1 MAKELFKDSYSFSKQ
16 FDEATLQGDVVK
28 LKALVQEVEKD
39 VEKGVVFYRLHMY
52 YSLATAIS
60 SIGRLERKDGDD
72 ISLECLQEQL
82 YYFRKAIALFEDEQ
96 IASQE
101 AAGEIIALKAVIF
114 TNYGNALGDCGRKIA
129 AIEQYNNALSVY
141 PDFAMALGN
150 MGLAYMNYVMIL
162 PNENGYIRDCLNHY
176 AYKKLSEAIE
186 SKDPNIHTEAKVYYV
201 GHVALLSADYREYLK
216 KNIVLPEAPKL
227 TKKETEYRKWCIDNG
242 LFLNP
247 LNDLPCKELAFAFDG
262 LNLPPIL
269 TSLHAELPIIIGM
282 FNQLKQEYVS
292 ARYMFYES
300 LEFKGR
306 PHFSDK
312 RTSIAET
319 LEYAQFSLRVERLK
333 SAFKT
338 LFGILDKTAFFLNE
352 YYELGIK
359 SKDVNFKTVWQSEI
373 QGKKGYAF
381 KNTLDDSKNFA
392 LGSLHWIQ
400 REFEKSSDQYASPQ
414 YVRLKEVRN
423 ALEHRYTIVTMLT
436 RNPDEIKKNDVAM
449 YICETELYNLT
460 FDLLKIVREA
470 IICLALCVTI
480 KEREKKQA
488 ADCDKIITQKV
499 HQVDDEFKI

>member
-1 MAKELFKDSYSFSKQ
+1 MAKELFKDSYCFSKQ
-16 FDEATLQGDVVK
+16 FDEATLQGDAPK
-28 LKALVQEVEKD
+28 LKTLVQEVEKD
-39 VEKGVVFYRLHMY
+39 IEKGDVFFRLHMY

-60 SIGRLERKDGDD
+60 SIGKLECKNGNN
-72 ISLECLQEQL
+72 ISLECLQKQL
-82 YYFRKAIALFEDEQ
+82 YYYRKAIALFEDEQ
-96 IASQE
+96 IASR
-101 AAGEIIALKAVIF
+101 ASSGEIIKLKAVIY

-129 AIEQYNNALSVY
+129 AIEQYNNSLSVY

-150 MGLAYMNYVMIL
+150 MGLAYMNYARVL
-162 PNENGYIRDCLNHY
+162 SNEEGYIRDCLNHY
-176 AYKKLSEAIE
+176 ALKLLNDAIE
-186 SKDPNIHTEAKVYYV
+186 SNDPNIHAEAKVYYV
-201 GHVALLSADYREYLK
+201 GHVALFSADYREYLQK
-216 KNIVLPEAPKL
+216 DIVLPEAPKL
-227 TKKETEYRKWCIDNG
+227 TKAETEYRKWCIDNG
-242 LFLNP
+242 LFLNS
-247 LNDLPCKELAFAFDG
+247 LSDLPCKELAFAFDG
-262 LNLPPIL
+262 LTLPPIL

-292 ARYMFYES
+292 ARYTFYES

-373 QGKKGYAF
+373 KSKNGYKF
-381 KNTLDDSKNFA
+381 KNTLDDSNNFA

-436 RNPDEIKKNDVAM
+436 KNPDEIKKNDVAM

-480 KEREKKQA
+480 KEREKKEA
-488 ADCDKIITQKV
+488 ADSDRIMTQKI

>member
-1 MAKELFKDSYSFSKQ
+1 MPKKNFNAQQDKIVLGKLIAKLRADKNISLRQMAQGINIPPSNLTYIEDGRNVPTANVYSRIIDFLKPINKVQKQ
-16 FDEATLQGDVVK
+16 MDDLYTKIRHAPPPDVCNILMENKGLGERIKLLQ
-28 LKALVQEVEKD
+28 
-39 VEKGVVFYRLHMY
+39 
-52 YSLATAIS
+52 
-60 SIGRLERKDGDD
+60 D
-72 ISLECLQEQL
+72 ISLSPEQL
-82 YYFRKAIALFEDEQ
+82 SSIEELF
-96 IASQE
+96 AS
-101 AAGEIIALKAVIF
+101 F
-114 TNYGNALGDCGRKIA
+114 
-129 AIEQYNNALSVY
+129 
-141 PDFAMALGN
+141 MALGN
-150 MGLAYMNYVMIL
+150 MGLAYMNYARVL
-162 PNENGYIRDCLNHY
+162 SNEEGYIRDCLNHY
-176 AYKKLSEAIE
+176 ALKLLNDAIE
-186 SKDPNIHTEAKVYYV
+186 SNDPNIHAEAKVYYV
-201 GHVALLSADYREYLK
+201 GHVALFSADYREYLQK
-216 KNIVLPEAPKL
+216 DIVLPEAPKL
-227 TKKETEYRKWCIDNG
+227 TKAETEYRKWCIDNG
-242 LFLNP
+242 LFLNS
-247 LNDLPCKELAFAFDG
+247 LSDLPCKELAFAFDG
-262 LNLPPIL
+262 LTLPPIL

-292 ARYMFYES
+292 ARYTFYES

-373 QGKKGYAF
+373 KSKNGYKF
-381 KNTLDDSKNFA
+381 KNTLDDSNNFA

-436 RNPDEIKKNDVAM
+436 KNPDEIKKNDVAM

-480 KEREKKQA
+480 KEREKKEA
-488 ADCDKIITQKV
+488 ADSDRIMTQKI

>member
-1 MAKELFKDSYSFSKQ
+1 
-16 FDEATLQGDVVK
+16 
-28 LKALVQEVEKD
+28 
-39 VEKGVVFYRLHMY
+39 
-52 YSLATAIS
+52 
-60 SIGRLERKDGDD
+60 
-72 ISLECLQEQL
+72 
-82 YYFRKAIALFEDEQ
+82 
-96 IASQE
+96 
-101 AAGEIIALKAVIF
+101 
-114 TNYGNALGDCGRKIA
+114 
-129 AIEQYNNALSVY
+129 
-141 PDFAMALGN
+141 
-150 MGLAYMNYVMIL
+150 
-162 PNENGYIRDCLNHY
+162 
-176 AYKKLSEAIE
+176 
-186 SKDPNIHTEAKVYYV
+186 
-201 GHVALLSADYREYLK
+201 
-216 KNIVLPEAPKL
+216 
-227 TKKETEYRKWCIDNG
+227 
-242 LFLNP
+242 
-247 LNDLPCKELAFAFDG
+247 
-262 LNLPPIL
+262 
-269 TSLHAELPIIIGM
+269 M

-292 ARYMFYES
+292 ARYTFYES

-373 QGKKGYAF
+373 KSKNGYKF
-381 KNTLDDSKNFA
+381 KNTLDDSNNFA

-436 RNPDEIKKNDVAM
+436 KNPDEIKKNDVAM

-480 KEREKKQA
+480 KEREKKEA
-488 ADCDKIITQKV
+488 ADSDRIMTQKI